1 MEKYKNETLLKKLNV
16 LDNKYHDAIMK
27 PSNIGFGYGMRAY
40 HAIKTMN
47 PPEWKYKDRA
57 NVIKSILEE
66 RNVLF
71 HTYYV

>member
-1 MEKYKNETLLKKLNV
+1 MEKFKTETLLKKLSI
-16 LDNKYHDAIMK
+16 LDTKYYDAIMK

-57 NVIKSILEE
+57 NVIKEILNE
-66 RNVLF
+66 RGVSF
-71 HTYYV
+71 CTHYV